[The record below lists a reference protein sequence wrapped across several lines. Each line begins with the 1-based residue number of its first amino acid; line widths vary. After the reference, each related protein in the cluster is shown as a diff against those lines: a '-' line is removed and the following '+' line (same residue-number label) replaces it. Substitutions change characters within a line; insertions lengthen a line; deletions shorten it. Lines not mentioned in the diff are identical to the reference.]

1 MVVLVLLG
9 IPQLAAQADPVEDV
23 KVLEEALL
31 ELQHQR
37 LLLVVLE
44 EVMVQQ
50 VVVSVVQALEAK
62 S

>member
-9 IPQLAAQADPVEDV
+9 IHQLAAQADPVEEV

-44 EVMVQQ
+44 EAMV
-50 VVVSVVQALEAK
+50 
-62 S
+62 